1 MQLTLEVI
9 SGPKAG
15 QKIVAQAG
23 QVVRIGRTSKAA
35 VAMEDT
41 FMSGEH
47 FAIEC
52 VGGACGV
59 RDLDSRNGTKL
70 NDEKITR
77 AVLHNG
83 DRIHAGQTEFLVH
96 VEADEGPPDQSESLL
111 KPTLPPMLPPTRIER
126 AVLSGQPVPLGQ
138 RPAGALLTPKV
149 ERSSGPRQEIQPLSP
164 APGVNNASP
173 QNRRETKD
181 SQDSQAH
188 SPLDQAML
196 SYEAATPE
204 GTLLRILQ
212 NQPGNLMALVD
223 ATRDKRVLELLHN
236 SSEEYQSLY
245 QGDQNLAV
253 APHLVRLPHRSS
265 LLTQIIREGW
275 GRSWGVFLSCNVGLR
290 ELREYFRSAL
300 MVSMPDGTEMF
311 SRFYDPRFFRGL
323 LENCTAAEAL
333 RLFGPIGAYLMES
346 DRPEILLEFTRGSN
360 GTTKK
365 GHLLT
370 LLE

>member
-1 MQLTLEVI
+1 MRLTLEVI

-77 AVLHNG
+77 AVLHDG
-83 DRIHAGQTEFLVH
+83 DRIHAGQTDFVAH

-111 KPTLPPMLPPTRIER
+111 KATLPPMLPPTRSEK
-126 AVLSGQPVPLGQ
+126 AVLSGQPIPLGQ
-138 RPAGALLTPKV
+138 TPVGPLLTPKV
-149 ERSSGPRQEIQPLSP
+149 EGSSGLQQEIQPVP
-164 APGVNNASP
+164 QGPRVNNARP
-173 QNRRETKD
+173 ENRRETMD
-181 SQDSQAH
+181 SRSQ

-223 ATRDKRVLELLHN
+223 ATRDRRVLELLHN
-236 SSEEYQSLY
+236 SSEEYRSLY

-265 LLTQIIREGW
+265 LLTQVIREGW
-275 GRSWGVFLSCNVGLR
+275 GRSWGVFLSCNVSLA

-323 LENCTAAEAL
+323 LESCTVAEAL
-333 RLFGPIGAYLMES
+333 RFFGPIGAYLMES
-346 DRPEILLEFTRGSN
+346 DRPEILLEFTRGGN
-360 GTTKK
+360 GTEKK

-370 LLE
+370 PLE